1 MKAKFHN
8 KINNVRNLIIAVIIG
23 IGISLLIIN
32 LFDYTFNGMFS
43 DWLYNNYTYTTYYTD
58 EATGIEH
65 SITQFDWLS
74 IKTLLIGLLFF
85 AAIIVCTIITVTT
98 SVLTKR
104 RTERAITDISS
115 YMQNYMNNSNSNIS
129 DFSEKYSEIAVQ
141 AVKIKSDMLYK
152 EQITKAEIQKKNE
165 LIAYLAH
172 DLKTPLTSVIGY
184 LSLLDEAPDIPEKQ
198 RRKYINIAL
207 EKSNR
212 LEKLINEFFEITRYN
227 LNQMIIE
234 KETVDLYYLMIQLT
248 DEFYPLL
255 NEHKNSIEI
264 KMDKNLTVYGDAEK
278 LARVF
283 NNILKNA
290 VYYSYPNTVIEI
302 FAFTENGYT
311 TVSFTNKGKTISKS
325 KLDAVFEK
333 FFRLDDARNTNTGG
347 AGLGL
352 AIAKEIINLHGGTI
366 TAESENEITVFT
378 INIPDKS

>member
-1 MKAKFHN
+1 M
-8 KINNVRNLIIAVIIG
+8 NNVRTIIIAAVIG
-23 IGISLLIIN
+23 IVISVIIIN

-43 DWLYNNYTYTTYYTD
+43 DWLYNNYIYTTYYTD
-58 EATGIEH
+58 ETTGVEH
-65 SITQFDWLS
+65 SVTQIDWLS
-74 IKTLLIGLLFF
+74 IKTLLISLLFL
-85 AAIIVCTIITVTT
+85 AAIIVCTIIAVAT

-104 RTERAITDISS
+104 RTDRAIKEISS
-115 YMQNYMNNSNSNIS
+115 YIQNYMDNSNSDIS
-129 DFSEKYSEIAVQ
+129 DFSEQYSEIA
-141 AVKIKSDMLYK
+141 ALIVKIKSDMLYK
-152 EQITKAEIQKKNE
+152 EQLTKAEIQKKNE

-234 KETVDLYYLMIQLT
+234 KETVDLYYLMVQLT

-290 VYYSYPNTVIEI
+290 VYYSYTNTVIEI
-302 FAFTENGYT
+302 SAFTENGHT
-311 TVSFTNKGKTISKS
+311 NISFTNKGKTISKS

-352 AIAKEIINLHGGTI
+352 AIAKEIVNLHGGTI

-378 INIPDKS
+378 INIPNKS